1 MASFAAIQNG
11 NDPLFFCFFVFSKE
25 AQNVSTPENKI
36 KINGRLLEHV
46 EYGPCEGIKCFP
58 VLKRRIII
66 RALKRRDAAAILGVC
81 HLY

>member
-66 RALKRRDAAAILGVC
+66 RALK
-81 HLY
+81 